1 MIRSML
7 DVHIVPA
14 FQDNYLWLAASGGEA
29 LVVDPGD
36 AAPIEAAL
44 SRLGLR
50 LSAILI
56 THWHPD
62 HIGGVEKLLESR
74 AGLPVYGPRAENAK
88 IRPITRPLDDGDA
101 IEVLGQ
107 RFDVMAVPGHTL
119 GHIAYYGAGSPPLLF
134 CGDTLFSG
142 GCGRLFEG
150 TAAQMS
156 TSLARLK
163 ALPPETRVYCA
174 HEYPASNIAFALA
187 VEPGNADLQAY
198 AKRVKDL
205 RAADTPTIPSTIALE
220 RRINP
225 VLRTTAAE
233 VRASAEAKAGQAL
246 ADEVSVLA
254 TIRTWK
260 DGFRPPANP

>member
-1 MIRSML
+1 ML

-14 FQDNYLWLAASGGEA
+14 FQDNYLWLAARGGEA

-44 SRLGLR
+44 ERLGLR
-50 LSAILI
+50 LTTILI

-62 HIGGVEKLLESR
+62 HIGGVERLLDGR
-74 AGLPVYGPRAENAK
+74 DIPVYGPRAENAK
-88 IRPITRPLDDGDA
+88 IGAITRPLDDGDA

-107 RFDVMAVPGHTL
+107 HFEIMAVPGHTL
-119 GHIAYYGAGSPPLLF
+119 GHIAYYGAGSPPVLF

-150 TAAQMS
+150 TAAQMHR
-156 TSLARLK
+156 SLARLK
-163 ALPPETRVYCA
+163 ALPPETKVYCA
-174 HEYPASNIAFALA
+174 HEYTASNLAFALA

-198 AKRVKDL
+198 AKRVSEL
-205 RAADTPTIPSTIALE
+205 RAADTPTIPSSIALE

-225 VLRTTAAE
+225 FLRTAEPE
-233 VRASAEAKAGQAL
+233 VRASAEARAGQRL
-246 ADEVSVLA
+246 ADDVAVLA

-260 DGFRPPANP
+260 DGFRPPASP